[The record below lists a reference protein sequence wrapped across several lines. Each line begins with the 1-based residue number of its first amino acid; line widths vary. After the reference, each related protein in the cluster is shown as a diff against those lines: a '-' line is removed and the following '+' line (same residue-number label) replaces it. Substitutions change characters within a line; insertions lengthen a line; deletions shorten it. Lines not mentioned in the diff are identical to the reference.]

1 MLMSTLWGVVSP
13 LMGLFY
19 AGIQVM
25 VPCLPPA
32 PLSTA
37 VINTDEYMG
46 SWYFVAAAAWE
57 EDDLKSFKTTDSSIL
72 HIQKGANDILTVTE
86 TIRIGDQCQKNTWSY
101 FALSVMDP
109 FLFRTDFDTIVLIW
123 DGKLINCPSCIII
136 LFVDEDEEVSAMLF
150 ARNEKT
156 PDEVIQEFKSKM
168 ECVYME
174 EFLKA
179 PLKNGLCLTHLI
191 IDYVT

>member
-57 EDDLKSFKTTDSSIL
+57 KGDLKSLKFTDSSII
-72 HIQKGANDILTVTE
+72 HIQKGPNETLTVTE
-86 TIRIGDQCQKNTWSY
+86 AFRIRKRCLKNTWSY
-101 FALSVMDP
+101 LALSVTDP
-109 FLFRTDFDTIVLIW
+109 FLFTTDFNSIALIW
-123 DGKLINCPSCIII
+123 DGKFINCPSCIIM
-136 LFVDEDEEVSAMLF
+136 LFVDDDEEPSAMLF
-150 ARNEKT
+150 ARNEST

-174 EFLKA
+174 EFLKI
-179 PLKNGLCLTHLI
+179 PLKNGYCKLH
-191 IDYVT
+191 VAA